1 MEFFKKRQA
10 NEPNIQN
17 ALNANIQ
24 QIQAQQNMMNMQA
37 QMGRG
42 MGPQQGFQHLQHPM
56 QASQIPQQQQLS
68 QQPQLQQAQ
77 QQQLAQQQQM
87 MGMGLGMPNQAGR
100 GMASNQQQQQQPMMG
115 MLGAQNR
122 PPQAMPTE
130 FSRLAS
136 SDKAKVAELAMKMM
150 NQATEQQKADARH
163 QIQTRIP
170 PQQLAE
176 LQAQGRDP
184 VVMYY
189 QRQAFNVLTNNMNRL
204 QQNQTQTGQQ
214 NQNTQNS
221 MQAAMMQA
229 QQSQQSMQQR
239 SNMMNAAPQNT
250 QQNAFGADAS
260 QFAPNMDSIKD
271 QQMNGFMAQQAG
283 QMVVPASQG
292 SPRTSTPMNQNMANQ
307 QGPNQAQRPK
317 PQQTPQQTPQQHQNL
332 SAQQLNMNQTAQQTQ
347 AQLQAQM
354 RQMQGQQQAMA
365 GGMAGGM
372 VRGMAGGM
380 NGAMPNGLTGGMTGT
395 QQSPGMNTLNTP
407 LARPPNNMNG
417 IGPQGMGPGGMGFGD
432 QRFNQGIQRPNNQAF
447 NSMLANMS
455 QEQRQA
461 ISAMPPEKLSE
472 VLRKWQ
478 TSRQAQMGMDA
489 AGQMNP
495 NHIQNRPQSQLGQMP
510 GNVVGPAHT
519 GLPQPGAPGAG
530 NQQMATP
537 RPSGPNAQTQ
547 AMMDSMDLPP
557 QVVNQIGSLP
567 PEIRKWRDLKSWATA
582 NNLSH
587 GIQSQLRTVQQK
599 QFAILMTK
607 RGQQQQ
613 QQQQG
618 QNPNMNNGMQVPNA
632 AMPQQQQGGMQRPMG
647 NIPPQIFQV
656 TPQEIMHLRTQ
667 RPQFASMSDEQ
678 IRQTI
683 LQIKRTNWQQQQMR
697 LQQGMQQ
704 QANAQNPMP
713 QPPVGPMAMA
723 QPPMQ
728 VTQIRPPS
736 PAANQAPRAQ
746 PGGTNVM
753 SQTASMQR
761 QPSSK
766 KQQTQAPEQQ
776 RNKRQKSTSTAAQP
790 APSPAQGNKT
800 LKRPSPDITA
810 DARPGAEAAAPPA
823 QPPLP
828 QGLKVATPQQLA
840 NMPPERRAQYEHFMK
855 MQMAKNQQNGNQAPQ
870 SNDNMTRLKE
880 IAAQEQKQFVKEV
893 MPDLPMG
900 PEEQAETLQK
910 LQRIVIDMYKI
921 TRGLNKWYAI
931 TRDDARAKAFFKTV
945 SLSPRARFLESNA
958 MVMLTYD
965 SDCVSGGN
973 LQMESP

>member
-1 MEFFKKRQA
+1 MDFFKKRQA

-17 ALNANIQ
+17 ALNTNIQ

-56 QASQIPQQQQLS
+56 QASQIPQQQQLP

-77 QQQLAQQQQM
+77 QQQLSQQQQM

-100 GMASNQQQQQQPMMG
+100 GMAPNQQQQQPMMG

-130 FSRLAS
+130 FSRLAN

-150 NQATEQQKADARH
+150 NQATEQQKAAARH

-204 QQNQTQTGQQ
+204 QQNQSQNGQQ

-250 QQNAFGADAS
+250 QQNAFGADGS

-292 SPRTSTPMNQNMANQ
+292 GPRTSTPMNQNMANQ
-307 QGPNQAQRPK
+307 QGQNQAQRPK
-317 PQQTPQQTPQQHQNL
+317 PQQTPQQMPQQHQNL
-332 SAQQLNMNQTAQQTQ
+332 NAQQLNMNQTAQQTQ

-354 RQMQGQQQAMA
+354 RQMQGQQQGMA
-365 GGMAGGM
+365 GGMAGSM
-372 VRGMAGGM
+372 VGGMAGGM
-380 NGAMPNGLTGGMTGT
+380 NGAMPNGLTGGMAGT

-407 LARPPNNMNG
+407 VSRPPNNMNG
-417 IGPQGMGPGGMGFGD
+417 IGPQGMGPGAMAFGD

-461 ISAMPPEKLSE
+461 ISAMPPEKLNE

-495 NHIQNRPQSQLGQMP
+495 NHIQNRPQSQLAQMP
-510 GNVVGPAHT
+510 GNVVGPAQH
-519 GLPQPGAPGAG
+519 GLPLPGPPGTG
-530 NQQMATP
+530 IQQMATP
-537 RPSGPNAQTQ
+537 RPGGPNAQTQ

-587 GIQSQLRTVQQK
+587 SIQNQLRIVQQK

-613 QQQQG
+613 QQQQQQQGG
-618 QNPNMNNGMQVPNA
+618 QNPNMNDGMQVPNA
-632 AMPQQQQGGMQRPMG
+632 AMPQQQVGMQRPMG

-704 QANAQNPMP
+704 QAGAQNPM
-713 QPPVGPMAMA
+713 QPAGGPMAMG

-728 VTQIRPPS
+728 VTQVRPPS
-736 PAANQAPRAQ
+736 PAANQTPRAQ

-761 QPSSK
+761 QPSGK
-766 KQQTQAPEQQ
+766 KQQTQAPEQP
-776 RNKRQKSTSTAAQP
+776 RNKRQKSTGTAAQP
-790 APSPAQGNKT
+790 TPSPAQGNKS
-800 LKRPSPDITA
+800 LKRSSPDITV
-810 DARPGAEAAAPPA
+810 DARPSTEAAAPPA
-823 QPPLP
+823 QPQLP
-828 QGLKVATPQQLA
+828 QGLKLATPQQLA
-840 NMPPERRAQYEHFMK
+840 NMPPERRTQYENFMK
-855 MQMAKNQQNGNQAPQ
+855 MQMAKNQQNGNQTPQ
-870 SNDNMTRLKE
+870 SNENLARLKE
-880 IAAQEQKQFVKEV
+880 IAAQEQKQLVKEV

-900 PEEQAETLQK
+900 PEELAETLQK
-910 LQRIVIDMYKI
+910 LQRIVIDMNKI
-921 TRGLNKWYAI
+921 VRGLNKWYAI
-931 TRDDARAKAFFKTV
+931 TRDDARAKAFFRTV
-945 SLSPRARFLESNA
+945 SLPPRQDSLKGV
-958 MVMLTYD
+958 VMLTYD
-965 SDCVSGGN
+965 SDCVS
-973 LQMESP
+973 